1 MRIEHQYQTWI
12 YPEGHKVIG
21 IHGRD
26 DSWEVLQLQADDVP
40 TIFKTFGSYS
50 DALNF
55 AIDLAREQESEG

>member
-1 MRIEHQYQTWI
+1 MKIEHEFQTWI

-21 IHGRD
+21 VYGGGD
-26 DSWEVLQLQADDVP
+26 DWEVRQLQPNKTP

-55 AIDLAREQESEG
+55 AIDLAREQESEN